1 MTGIRVRSV
10 IAKLESSQ
18 ARKRIHHS
26 GMRLIQEP
34 GQLLTGRF
42 SAITNDSASGSNIFE
57 NRIPLRP
64 FNTRTLANKSAECSY
79 VKGPGGDS
87 IFENSA
93 DQHLSDQ
100 HSKY

>member
-42 SAITNDSASGSNIFE
+42 SAITNDSASGSDIFE
-57 NRIPLRP
+57 NRIPLRS
-64 FNTRTLANKSAECSY
+64 FNIQTLSTFVRECSY
-79 VKGPGGDS
+79 VKGAVPIPSFSVFID
-87 IFENSA
+87 F
-93 DQHLSDQ
+93 QWKRFLF
-100 HSKY
+100 